1 MNPGTI
7 IAKMSYKESFDRK
20 FIAYGFV
27 IIKKG
32 VS

>member
-27 IIKKG
+27 II
-32 VS
+32 

>member
-1 MNPGTI
+1 MRSRLRTI

-27 IIKKG
+27 II
-32 VS
+32 